1 MPQSKKSKPEKQAPV
16 RRTIWVPTAT
26 RDLLRDIAAK
36 QGRHLERVSN
46 EIIMAGLRQKR
57 LIPTSEVAE

>member
-1 MPQSKKSKPEKQAPV
+1 MPQSKKSKSEKQEPV
-16 RRTIWVPTAT
+16 RRTIWVPTET
-26 RDLLRDIAAK
+26 RNILRVIAAK
-36 QGRHLERVSN
+36 QGRHMERVTN